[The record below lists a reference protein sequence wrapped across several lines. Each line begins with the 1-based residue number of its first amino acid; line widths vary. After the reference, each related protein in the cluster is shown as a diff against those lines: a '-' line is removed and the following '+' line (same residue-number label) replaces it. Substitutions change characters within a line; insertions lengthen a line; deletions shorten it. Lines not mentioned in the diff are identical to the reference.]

1 MQTQYKPFLS
11 GLLLPAAVVIV
22 QPYLLDV
29 WPVILEAVT
38 LNIHEGDIRDLAE
51 SNSIAE
57 LNVTVSLSMDDFHHL
72 WALCF
77 SILCQRNS
85 ENSKSLNSNSFH
97 SISSKIN
104 NHSIMLKDDFRLV
117 ALQGMKYLLEQG
129 LEHPKLLSAQLI
141 EELLQVML
149 QQRIKW

>member
-1 MQTQYKPFLS
+1 M
-11 GLLLPAAVVIV
+11 IV

-38 LNIHEGDIRDLAE
+38 LNIQEGDIRDLAE
-51 SNSIAE
+51 PNSIAK

-77 SILCQRNS
+77 SILCQGNS

-97 SISSKIN
+97 SISLKTK
-104 NHSIMLKDDFRLV
+104 NHSITLKDDFRLV
-117 ALQGMKYLLEQG
+117 ALHGIKYLFEQG
-129 LEHPKLLSAQLI
+129 LQHPKLLSAQLI

-149 QQRIKW
+149 QQGIKC